1 MIYTFD
7 PLADR
12 CFFIELAEIITGKS
26 LKAPKVSRQVGDAPK
41 QTLDF
46 DELFARN
53 PINDG
58 SSDFDDDDMFGD
70 GIDDEEIG
78 LEGLEISDGNPYE

>member
-1 MIYTFD
+1 M
-7 PLADR
+7 
-12 CFFIELAEIITGKS
+12 
-26 LKAPKVSRQVGDAPK
+26 GDAPQ

-46 DELFARN
+46 DELMARN
-53 PINDG
+53 PIST

>member
-1 MIYTFD
+1 M
-7 PLADR
+7 
-12 CFFIELAEIITGKS
+12 G
-26 LKAPKVSRQVGDAPK
+26 KAPQ

-53 PINDG
+53 PIDS
-58 SSDFDDDDMFGD
+58 SSDIDDEDDMYGD

-78 LEGLEISDGNPYE
+78 LEGLEISDGNPYD